1 MKNTFL
7 DLTSLSLKILIF
19 FVDWEIYS
27 IELCD
32 SVFDIVPQRNY
43 LEFFKLQE
51 IKKMYFTKNRA

>member
-7 DLTSLSLKILIF
+7 DLTSLSLKIPIF

>member
-7 DLTSLSLKILIF
+7 DLTSLSLKIPIF

-27 IELCD
+27 IELCY